1 MQQVIKKLE
10 SLKRLNDKAEKF
22 TEIIDENFLEHGV
35 LFFIPLEKYEVKIL
49 IPAPHHKAI
58 LLNGTPTF
66 KQVLNHKE
74 AMMLK

>member
-10 SLKRLNDKAEKF
+10 SLKRLNEKAEKF
-22 TEIIDENFLEHGV
+22 TEIIDENFVEHGV
-35 LFFIPLEKYEVKIL
+35 LFFIPLEKFEVKIL
-49 IPAPHHKAI
+49 IPAPYHKAI
-58 LLNGTPTF
+58 LQNGTPTF